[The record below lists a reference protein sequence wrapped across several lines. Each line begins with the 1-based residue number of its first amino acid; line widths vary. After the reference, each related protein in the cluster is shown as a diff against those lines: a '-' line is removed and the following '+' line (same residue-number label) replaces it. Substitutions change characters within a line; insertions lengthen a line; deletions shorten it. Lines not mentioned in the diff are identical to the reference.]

1 MGSVAGVTV
10 PFAPGGRSED
20 LEVALAAARRGGEV
34 VREAFG
40 RPVRADF
47 KGDVNPVTAAD
58 REAEEAILAVLRQAR
73 PDDGVLA
80 EEGGTGDPT
89 SERIWIVDPL
99 DGTVNFVHGLPQVA
113 VSVALWEGGSPLV
126 GVVLDPIREE
136 VFAAVAGRGATLD
149 GARIEV
155 SGETRLDRSLIVTGF
170 PYDRR
175 ERAAEYA
182 ATLGAVLATCQGVRR
197 LGSAA
202 LDFAW
207 VAAGRLDGYW
217 EYGLK
222 PWDAAAGLLLVTEAG
237 GVVTDVGGA
246 DYTLD
251 AQGVVAATPAV
262 HRALLTV
269 VAANLPVHLR

>member
-1 MGSVAGVTV
+1 
-10 PFAPGGRSED
+10 
-20 LEVALAAARRGGEV
+20 
-34 VREAFG
+34 
-40 RPVRADF
+40 
-47 KGDVNPVTAAD
+47 
-58 REAEEAILAVLRQAR
+58 
-73 PDDGVLA
+73 
-80 EEGGTGDPT
+80 
-89 SERIWIVDPL
+89 
-99 DGTVNFVHGLPQVA
+99 
-113 VSVALWEGGSPLV
+113 
-126 GVVLDPIREE
+126 

-182 ATLGAVLATCQGVRR
+182 TTLGAVLATCQGVRR